1 VIECRVTPW
10 YFKRMAMMAVMLTAF
25 GLYFLYD
32 GKYGY
37 PAANEKAAKKD
48 WFEKEVL
55 GSFETASKA
64 GTIPQWVEDAKTKG
78 WPTGKDGEPP
88 KWLSYSS
95 EMGLPEKPKRYTD
108 KEIEEQFWWGGAML
122 ILAVATVIAVL
133 LNRGKVVR
141 GYDDRFITTAEK
153 EVLFS
158 HVFRVDKR
166 KWESKGLATVFY
178 REKPDGPELKTKLDC
193 LKYDEKGMEAILAA
207 LLGKFSGE
215 LIEKVEE
222 PEEEE
227 EAEESDKPRGK

>member
-1 VIECRVTPW
+1 VIECRITPW
-10 YFKRMAMMAVMLTAF
+10 YFKRMAMLIAMLSAF
-25 GLYFLYD
+25 GFYFLYD

-55 GSFETASKA
+55 GSFEEARKG
-64 GTIPQWVEDAKTKG
+64 GTVAQWIEEARKKN

-95 EMGLPEKPKRYTD
+95 EMGLPEKPKRYTE

-122 ILAVATVIAVL
+122 ILALAGVL
-133 LNRGKVVR
+133 TFLVNKGKVVR
-141 GYDDRFITTAEK
+141 GYEDRLVTPEGR
-153 EVLFS
+153 EVRFS
-158 HVFRVDKR
+158 DVFRVDKR
-166 KWESKGLATVFY
+166 QWASKGLATVSY

-193 LKYDEKGMEAILAA
+193 LKYDERGMESIMAA

-215 LIEKVEE
+215 LIEKIEE
-222 PEEEE
+222 PEGDEDEQPDQP
-227 EAEESDKPRGK
+227 ANG